1 MLTPDPAINLQE
13 NTFNRYLGRLMVQ
26 QLIDRETNQAAFPK
40 LSENDLT
47 ELRQFGEFQTFS
59 DGETLIEA
67 GEKEFDFYIVKSGK
81 LRVVDTSSGQEKTVT
96 TLGEREFVG
105 DLANLKGSP
114 ANTTV
119 VAIGESQVI
128 AIAFDKLRE
137 ILNKNSH
144 LSDLILQT
152 FIARREA
159 LEKSDVVGLRVIG
172 PKGCSDT
179 FRIRDFLAKNHVKF
193 NWIDTESDAEVDE
206 ILQQFEIGHGDTPV
220 IVYGSEWIC
229 KNPTNEK
236 LAEELGLK
244 KPIANKLYDLAVIGA
259 GPAGLAAAVYG
270 SSEGLDTIILEKE
283 ALGGQAGCSS
293 KIENYTGFPLGLSG
307 RELACR
313 ANIQAQ
319 KFGSQFCLTSEV
331 RDLEPTDEGYLLKLN
346 NDEQV
351 RTQSVLIA
359 TGVSYRKLPV
369 EGIED
374 YEGTGV
380 YYSATKVE
388 AQLCKG
394 STVIIIGGGNSAGQA
409 AVFLSQFV
417 EQVLILIRQDNL
429 AQKMSSYLL
438 ERVKKIENVEVM
450 THTEVTGVKG
460 DSVLT
465 HAEITNNQTGQKREI
480 EVCGI
485 FIFIGAKAHTD
496 WLPEQ
501 IETDEKGFIKAG
513 LDVKDSPHWKVDRQ
527 PFFLETSCRGIFTAG
542 DVRSDSIKRVASAVG
557 EGSMAVKFVHKVLK
571 E

>member
-1 MLTPDPAINLQE
+1 MP
-13 NTFNRYLGRLMVQ
+13 Q
-26 QLIDRETNQAAFPK
+26 QLVDRETNQAAFPK
-40 LSENDLT
+40 LSEDNLT
-47 ELRQFGEFQTFS
+47 ELSQFGETRQVS
-59 DGETLIEA
+59 DGETLVKA
-67 GEKEFDFYIVKSGK
+67 GEKEFDFYIIESGK
-81 LRVVDTSSGQEKTVT
+81 VRVVDTSSGEERTVA
-96 TLGEREFVG
+96 TLGEREFIG

-114 ANTTV
+114 ANSTV
-119 VAIGESQVI
+119 VTDGSCRVR
-128 AIAFDKLRE
+128 AIAPDKLRE
-137 ILNKNSH
+137 ILNRNSH

-159 LEKSDVVGLRVIG
+159 LEESDFVGLRVVG

-179 FRIRDFLAKNHVKF
+179 FRIRDFLSKNHVKF

-220 IVYGSEWIC
+220 IVYGNEWMC
-229 KNPTNEK
+229 KNPANEK

-244 KPIANKLYDLAVIGA
+244 KPIENKLYDLAVIGA

-331 RDLEPTDEGYLLKLN
+331 LDLEPTDEGYLLKLN

-394 STVIIIGGGNSAGQA
+394 STVIIVGGGNSAGQA
-409 AVFLSQFV
+409 AVFLSQFA
-417 EQVLILIRQDNL
+417 EKVLILIRKDNL

-438 ERVKKIENVEVM
+438 ERVKKIDNVEVM
-450 THTEVTGVKG
+450 THTEVTGIRG
-460 DSVLT
+460 NSVLT
-465 HAEITNNQTGQKREI
+465 HAEITNNQTDEKQEL
-480 EVCGI
+480 EVCGV

-496 WLPEQ
+496 WLPDH

-513 LDVKDSPHWKVDRQ
+513 LEVKGSPHWKADRQ
-527 PFFLETSCRGIFTAG
+527 PFFLETSSRGIFTAG

>member
-1 MLTPDPAINLQE
+1 MA
-13 NTFNRYLGRLMVQ
+13 Q

-40 LSENDLT
+40 LNDDNYT
-47 ELRQFGEFQTFS
+47 ELSQFGESQTFK
-59 DGETLIEA
+59 DGETLIKA
-67 GEKEFDFYIVKSGK
+67 GEKEFDFYIIESGK
-81 LRVVDTSSGQEKTVT
+81 LRVVDTSSGEEKTVT

-114 ANTTV
+114 ANSSV
-119 VAIGESQVI
+119 VAQGECRVR
-128 AIAFDKLRE
+128 AIAPDKLRE

-159 LEKSDVVGLRVIG
+159 LDESDFVGLRVIG

-206 ILQQFEIGHGDTPV
+206 ILQHFEIAHGDTPV
-220 IVYGSEWIC
+220 IAYGNEWID
-229 KNPTNEK
+229 KNPANEK

-244 KPIANKLYDLAVIGA
+244 KAIENKVYDLAVIGA

-331 RDLEPTDEGYLLKLN
+331 LDLEPTDEGYLLKLN

-351 RTQSVLIA
+351 RTQSILIA

-369 EGIED
+369 DGIEN
-374 YEGTGV
+374 YEGTGI

-388 AQLCKG
+388 AQLCQG
-394 STVIIIGGGNSAGQA
+394 STVIIVGGGNSAGQA
-409 AVFLSQFV
+409 AVFLSQFA
-417 EQVLILIRQDNL
+417 EKVLILIRKDNL

-438 ERVKKIENVEVM
+438 QRVEKIENVEIL
-450 THTEVTGVKG
+450 THSEVTGVKG
-460 DSVLT
+460 DTVLT
-465 HAEITNNQTGQKREI
+465 HAEITNNQTDEKQEL

-485 FIFIGAKAHTD
+485 FIFIGAKPHTD

-501 IETDEKGFIKAG
+501 IETDEKGYIKAG
-513 LDVKDSPHWKVDRQ
+513 LEVKDSPHWEGDRQ

-542 DVRSDSIKRVASAVG
+542 DVRCDSIKRVASAVG

>member
-1 MLTPDPAINLQE
+1 MA
-13 NTFNRYLGRLMVQ
+13 Q
-26 QLIDRETNQAAFPK
+26 QLVDRETNQKAFPK
-40 LSENDLT
+40 LNEDNLK
-47 ELRQFGEFQTFS
+47 ELSQFGESRQVE
-59 DGETLIEA
+59 DGETLIKA
-67 GEKEFDFYIVKSGK
+67 GEKEFDFYIIESGK
-81 LRVVDTSSGQEKTVT
+81 VRVIDTSSGEERIIT

-114 ANTTV
+114 ANSTV
-119 VAIGESQVI
+119 VTDGECRVR
-128 AIAFDKLRE
+128 AIAPDKLRE
-137 ILNKNSH
+137 ILNRNSH

-159 LEKSDVVGLRVIG
+159 LDESDFVGLRVIG

-179 FRIRDFLAKNHVKF
+179 FRIRDFLSKNHVKF

-220 IVYGSEWIC
+220 IVYGNEWMC
-229 KNPTNEK
+229 KNPANER

-244 KPIANKLYDLAVIGA
+244 KPIENKLYDLAVIGA

-331 RDLEPTDEGYLLKLN
+331 QDLEPTEEGYLLKLN
-346 NDEQV
+346 HDEQV

-369 EGIED
+369 DGIEN
-374 YEGTGV
+374 YEGTGG

-388 AQLCKG
+388 AQLCQG
-394 STVIIIGGGNSAGQA
+394 STVIIVGGGNSAGQA
-409 AVFLSQFV
+409 AVFLSQFA
-417 EQVLILIRQDNL
+417 EKVLILIRKDNL
-429 AQKMSSYLL
+429 AEKMSSYLL

-450 THTEVTGVKG
+450 PYTEVTGVKG

-465 HAEITNNQTGQKREI
+465 HAEITNNQTKEKQEL

-496 WLPEQ
+496 WLPEI

-513 LDVKDSPHWKVDRQ
+513 LDVKDSPHWDGDRQ

>member
-1 MLTPDPAINLQE
+1 MA
-13 NTFNRYLGRLMVQ
+13 R
-26 QLIDRETNQAAFPK
+26 QLVDRETNQEAFPK
-40 LSENDLT
+40 LTENDFK
-47 ELRQFGEFQTFS
+47 ELNQFGELQTFD
-59 DGETLIEA
+59 DGETLIKA
-67 GEKEFDFYIVKSGK
+67 GEKEFDFYIIESGK
-81 LRVVDTSSGQEKTVT
+81 VRVVDNSSGEERPIAN
-96 TLGEREFVG
+96 LGEKEFVG

-114 ANTTV
+114 AVSTV
-119 VAIGESQVI
+119 IADGHCRVI
-128 AIAFDKLRE
+128 AIAPDTLKE

-159 LEKSDVVGLRVIG
+159 LEASDFVGLRVIG

-206 ILQQFEIGHGDTPV
+206 ILQHFEIGHGDTPV
-220 IVYGSEWIC
+220 IVYGNEWMC
-229 KNPTNEK
+229 KNPKNER
-236 LAEELGLK
+236 LAVELGLK
-244 KPIANKLYDLAVIGA
+244 KPIENKVYDLAVIGA

-331 RDLEPTDEGYLLKLN
+331 LDLEPNEDGYLLKLN

-369 EGIED
+369 EGIEN

-388 AQLCKG
+388 AQLCQG
-394 STVIIIGGGNSAGQA
+394 STIIIVGGGNSAGQA
-409 AVFLSQFV
+409 AVFMSQFA
-417 EQVLILIRQDNL
+417 EKVLILIRKDNL
-429 AQKMSSYLL
+429 EQKMSSYLL
-438 ERVKKIENVEVM
+438 DRVKKIENVEVL
-450 THTEVTGVKG
+450 THTEITGVKG

-465 HAEITNNQTGQKREI
+465 HAEITNNQTEEKQEL

-496 WLPEQ
+496 WLPDR
-501 IETDEKGFIKAG
+501 IETDDKGYIKTG
-513 LDVKDSPHWKVDRQ
+513 LDVKDSPHWEGDRQ
-527 PFFLETSCRGIFTAG
+527 PFFLETSSRGIFTAG

-571 E
+571 D

>member
-1 MLTPDPAINLQE
+1 MA
-13 NTFNRYLGRLMVQ
+13 Q
-26 QLIDRETNQAAFPK
+26 QLIDRETNQEAFPK
-40 LSENDLT
+40 LSEENLT
-47 ELRQFGEFQTFS
+47 ELSQFGESRQVD
-59 DGETLIEA
+59 DGETLVKA
-67 GEKEFDFYIVKSGK
+67 GEKEFDFYIIESG
-81 LRVVDTSSGQEKTVT
+81 RVRIVDTSSGEERTIT
-96 TLGEREFVG
+96 TLGEREFIG

-114 ANTTV
+114 ANSTV
-119 VAIGESQVI
+119 VTDGECRVRAITP
-128 AIAFDKLRE
+128 DKLRE
-137 ILNKNSH
+137 ILNRNSH

-152 FIARREA
+152 FIARRQA
-159 LEKSDVVGLRVIG
+159 LEESDFVGLRVIG

-179 FRIRDFLAKNHVKF
+179 FRIRDFLSKNHVKF

-206 ILQQFEIGHGDTPV
+206 ILQHFEIGHGDTPV
-220 IVYGSEWIC
+220 IVYGSEWMC
-229 KNPTNEK
+229 KNPKNEK

-244 KPIANKLYDLAVIGA
+244 KPIENKLYDLAVIGA

-331 RDLEPTDEGYLLKLN
+331 QDLEATDEGYLLKLN

-388 AQLCKG
+388 AQLCQG
-394 STVIIIGGGNSAGQA
+394 ATVIIVGGGNSAGQA
-409 AVFLSQFV
+409 AVFLSKFADK
-417 EQVLILIRQDNL
+417 VLILIRKDNL

-438 ERVKKIENVEVM
+438 ERVKKIENVVVM

-465 HAEITNNQTGQKREI
+465 HAEITNNQTDEKQEL
-480 EVCGI
+480 EVCGV

-496 WLPEQ
+496 WLPER

-513 LDVKDSPHWKVDRQ
+513 LDVKDSPHWDADRQ
-527 PFFLETSCRGIFTAG
+527 PFFLETSSRGIFTAG